1 MLHVALIA
9 KVFLNVSLE
18 LSAVSTQGLLN
29 PKPEGL
35 GGKTATHAW
44 EGINHWKNGGRN
56 IELATKS
63 LSGTSSQHITHI
75 TRIFDVSR
83 DVFNFFNSSPVRD
96 LFSRQSDVDFPNK
109 LVDIYKFIITNM
121 EEGDERNT
129 IIQIYTFQFGFLRFV
144 RSYVNFCKVVC
155 KFLTIIFARKKV
167 R

>member
-1 MLHVALIA
+1 MLQEALIA

-18 LSAVSTQGLLN
+18 RSAVATQGLLN

-35 GGKTATHAW
+35 GVKTVTHAW
-44 EGINHWKNGGRN
+44 EGINYWKNGGRN
-56 IELATKS
+56 IELTTKS
-63 LSGTSSQHITHI
+63 LSGTSSQHI

-96 LFSRQSDVDFPNK
+96 LFSRQSDVD
-109 LVDIYKFIITNM
+109 IYKFIYNYKHGGRRRKEYHYTNLY
-121 EEGDERNT
+121 NS
-129 IIQIYTFQFGFLRFV
+129 V
-144 RSYVNFCKVVC
+144 WVSSVCKVVC

>member
-1 MLHVALIA
+1 MLHVA
-9 KVFLNVSLE
+9 KVFLKVSLE

-44 EGINHWKNGGRN
+44 EGINYWKNGGRN
-56 IELATKS
+56 IGLTTKS
-63 LSGTSSQHITHI
+63 LSGTSSQHI

-109 LVDIYKFIITNM
+109 LVDIYKFIYNYKHGGRRRKEYHYTNL
-121 EEGDERNT
+121 
-129 IIQIYTFQFGFLRFV
+129 YSSV
-144 RSYVNFCKVVC
+144 WVSSVCKVVCKLCRVVC

>member
-56 IELATKS
+56 IELTTKS
-63 LSGTSSQHITHI
+63 LSGTSSQHI

-129 IIQIYTFQFGFLRFV
+129 IIQIYTIQFGFLRFV

-155 KFLTIIFARKKV
+155 KFLAIIFARKKV